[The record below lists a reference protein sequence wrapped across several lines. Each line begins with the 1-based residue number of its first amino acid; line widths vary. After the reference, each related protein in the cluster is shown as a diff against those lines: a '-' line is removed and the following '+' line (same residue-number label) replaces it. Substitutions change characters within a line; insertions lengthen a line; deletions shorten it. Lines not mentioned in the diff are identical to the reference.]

1 MAIRTPKEY
10 IESLKDGR
18 TIYVHGQ
25 KCQDITGHPLLRLAL
40 ERCLIDYVMAQ
51 EPKYSD
57 LLIEKD
63 DDGEPYHFTLKP
75 PTSAVD
81 LLRRRSIEQTAAR
94 TLGGKASG
102 SKHTGPDGLHAIT
115 AVSRLMDKQIGTSY
129 TERVEAF
136 RKELKRIDAA
146 IALGMTDVKG
156 DRSLRPS
163 EQKQHKDFYVRMT
176 DKSDDGIIVNGALAH
191 ISHAPFANYIIVLP
205 CRAMREQDKDYAVSF
220 AVSPNEKGITLIH
233 PRGDYFEEGNY
244 FDFPHTARMGF
255 SDCIVT
261 FDNVFIPKERVFLCG
276 EWQYAAQTAYMF
288 SNFHR
293 QDADAYKI
301 ALLETLVGTALL
313 MAEYNGL
320 EKDSVIQ
327 EKLSWLVFY
336 AETAEAL
343 GRAAAQNPA
352 KEPISGYIYAD
363 PLLSNCAKF
372 FYADNYHYAL
382 KLLLDITGGIAAT
395 IPSAKDYLNEQIHP
409 LLEKYLAAKDGIPT
423 EHRIRAIKLAYDLAG
438 GYEQVATIHAE
449 GSLGSQRLS
458 IPRSADL
465 NKYKSAAKRLCGID
479 DGIEHPIFSQ
489 LIKWPQPLA
498 EIIK

>member
-10 IESLKDGR
+10 MASLNDGR
-18 TIYVHGQ
+18 VIYVHG
-25 KCQDITGHPLLRLAL
+25 KKYTDVTGHPLLRLAL
-40 ERCLIDYVMAQ
+40 ERCLMDYVMAQ
-51 EPKYSD
+51 ETKYKD
-57 LLIEKD
+57 LVIEKD
-63 DDGEPYHFTLKP
+63 DNGEPYHFTLKP
-75 PTSAVD
+75 PTSAAD
-81 LLRRRSIEQTAAR
+81 LLRRRAIEQTAAR

-102 SKHTGPDGLHAIT
+102 SKHTGPDGLHAVT
-115 AVSRLMDKQIGTSY
+115 AVGRLMDKQIGTSY
-129 TERVEAF
+129 SERVEAF

-146 IALGMTDVKG
+146 IALGMTAIKG

-176 DKSDDGIIVNGALAH
+176 DKTKDGIIVNGALAH
-191 ISHAPFANYIIVLP
+191 ISHAPFCNYIIVLP
-205 CRAMREQDKDYAVSF
+205 CRSMKEADKDYAVSF
-220 AVSPNEKGITLIH
+220 AVSPNEKGVTLIH

-244 FDFPHTARMGF
+244 FDYPHTARLGY

-261 FDNVFIPKERVFLCG
+261 FENVFIPNERVFLCG
-276 EWQYAAQTAYMF
+276 EWQYAAQTAYVF

-293 QDADAYKI
+293 QDADAYKV
-301 ALLETLVGTALL
+301 ALLETLVGTAIL
-313 MAEYNGL
+313 MAEYNGI

-327 EKLSWLVFY
+327 EKLSWLVYY

-352 KEPISGYIYAD
+352 KEPVTGYIYAD

-372 FYADNYHYAL
+372 FYADNYHQAL
-382 KLLLDITGGIAAT
+382 KFLLDITGGIAAT
-395 IPSAKDYLNEQIHP
+395 IPSSKDYENKEIRP
-409 LLEKYLAAKDGIPT
+409 LLEKYLAGKDGVPT
-423 EHRIRAIKLAYDLAG
+423 EHRIRAIKLAYDLAN

-465 NKYKSAAKRLCGID
+465 NKYKAAAKRLAGID
-479 DGIEHPIFSQ
+479 DGTKHPLFSQ
-489 LIKWPQPLA
+489 LIKWPRPLKD
-498 EIIK
+498 IIK